1 MEYYTLKTGEDP
13 ITTAIYN
20 NRINQK
26 LFLEEFLGLK
36 EFGDSNKVIKTCF
49 NTDIAKGYLRVLYGD
64 HGPYL
69 EFFRDHIYWNEFN
82 CVRKNLGYY
91 DKWYSADGSNV
102 LLYYQI
108 KSVKNLPNPPIGGF
122 NGNRKEGY
130 ADYRVGRIYISAL
143 DVKVDRI

>member
-49 NTDIAKGYLRVLYGD
+49 NTDIAKGYLRYCTVIMALILNFSG
-64 HGPYL
+64 
-69 EFFRDHIYWNEFN
+69 I
-82 CVRKNLGYY
+82 
-91 DKWYSADGSNV
+91 
-102 LLYYQI
+102 
-108 KSVKNLPNPPIGGF
+108 
-122 NGNRKEGY
+122 
-130 ADYRVGRIYISAL
+130 IYIGMSL
-143 DVKVDRI
+143 IV